1 MRMSAWTA
9 ALALAAAALTGC
21 GDDPEDISSAE
32 YLLQHFHDAW
42 ANAKASLESSDPQ
55 LTTLFGLHV
64 YLSQRVPRR
73 LEKEYTGTDKAELLA
88 KIKSLGEEYEKTV
101 VEKLDLRHPTPQLKP
116 GVGLDEVRKAFRELE
131 PQYQQIRAMTV
142 KDD

>member
-1 MRMSAWTA
+1 MRMSSWAA
-9 ALALAAAALTGC
+9 ALALAAALTGC
-21 GDDPEDISSAE
+21 GDDPKDISSAD

-42 ANAKASLESSDPQ
+42 ANARASLDSNDPQ
-55 LTTLFGLHV
+55 LTTLFGLRV

-73 LEKEYTGTDKAELLA
+73 LEKEYMGADKAELLA
-88 KIKSLGEEYEKTV
+88 KIKALGETYEATI
-101 VEKLDLRHPTPQLKP
+101 VEKLDLRRPVPQLKP
-116 GVGLDEVRKAFRELE
+116 GVSLDEVRKAFRELE